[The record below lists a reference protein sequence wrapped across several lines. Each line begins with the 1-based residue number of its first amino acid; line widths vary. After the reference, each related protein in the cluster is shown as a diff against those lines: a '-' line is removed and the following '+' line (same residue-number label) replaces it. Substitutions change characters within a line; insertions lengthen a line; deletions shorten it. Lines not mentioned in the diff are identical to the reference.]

1 MEQTIRQLTNCLS
14 FDYTKVMAGH
24 SHWAKIKRAKGA
36 SDAKK
41 GKLFSRLA
49 REISMAT
56 KLGGADPG
64 FNPRLRQAIAN
75 AKAESM
81 TNDTINRAVK
91 KGSGE
96 LGGENYEEMTYEG
109 YGSNGVAL
117 LVEATTDNKNRTAA
131 EIRSLFSKNAGNM
144 SAPGSVAWMF
154 QRKGIIL
161 ISQKSTTEDQVM
173 NAALEA
179 GAEDVQL
186 AEENFEI
193 TTLPEKLYAVEAELR
208 KANLPVESS
217 QFTYLS
223 TNPMS
228 INDQAVAEQIV
239 QLIEALEDHDDV
251 QSVYSNSE
259 IADEIV
265 AKLA

>member
-1 MEQTIRQLTNCLS
+1 
-14 FDYTKVMAGH
+14 MAGH

-49 REISMAT
+49 REISMAV

-81 TNDTINRAVK
+81 TNDTISRAIK

-96 LGGENYEEMTYEG
+96 LGGESYEELTYEG
-109 YGSNGVAL
+109 YGPEGVAL

-131 EIRSLFSKNAGNM
+131 EIRSLFSKNLGNLG
-144 SAPGSVAWMF
+144 SPGSVAWMF
-154 QRKGIIL
+154 QRKGLIL
-161 ISQKSTTEDQVM
+161 IPQKSATEDQVM
-173 NAALEA
+173 TAALEA
-179 GAEDVQL
+179 GAEDIQAGEDV
-186 AEENFEI
+186 FEV

-223 TNPMS
+223 TNLMTVK
-228 INDQAVAEQIV
+228 DKTVAEQV
-239 QLIEALEDHDDV
+239 LQLIEALEDHDDV
-251 QSVYSNSE
+251 QAVYSNSE
-259 IADEIV
+259 MTEEV
-265 AKLA
+265 LAQLTNV

>member
-1 MEQTIRQLTNCLS
+1 MTWQAMRLLYN
-14 FDYTKVMAGH
+14 KAMAGH

-41 GKLFSRLA
+41 GKLFGRLA

-56 KLGGADPG
+56 KLGGPDPG

-96 LGGENYEEMTYEG
+96 LGGESYEELTYEG
-109 YGSNGVAL
+109 YGPEGVAL

-144 SAPGSVAWMF
+144 GAPGSVAWMF

-161 ISQKSTTEDQVM
+161 VPQNSVTEEQVM

-186 AEENFEI
+186 AEEAFEV
-193 TTLPEKLYAVEAELR
+193 TTLPEKLYAVEAGLR
-208 KANLPVESS
+208 KANLPVEKS

-223 TNPMS
+223 TNPMM
-228 INDQAVAEQIV
+228 IKDKAAAEKIL
-239 QLIEALEDHDDV
+239 QLVEALEDHDDV

-259 IADEIV
+259 IADEILSQLTD
-265 AKLA
+265 A

>member
-1 MEQTIRQLTNCLS
+1 
-14 FDYTKVMAGH
+14 MAGH

-41 GKLFSRLA
+41 GKLFGRLA

-81 TNDTINRAVK
+81 TNDTINRAIK

-96 LGGENYEEMTYEG
+96 LGGESYEEMTYEG
-109 YGSNGVAL
+109 YGPSGVAL

-131 EIRSLFSKNAGNM
+131 EIRSLFTKNAGNM

-154 QRKGIIL
+154 QRKGLIL
-161 ISQKSTTEDQVM
+161 IPQKSVTEEQVV
-173 NAALEA
+173 NAVLEA

-186 AEENFEI
+186 GDENFEV

-208 KANLPVESS
+208 KANLPVEKS

-223 TNPMS
+223 TNPMTVS
-228 INDQAVAEQIV
+228 DEQVAQQV
-239 QLIEALEDHDDV
+239 LQLVEALEDHDDV
-251 QSVYSNSE
+251 QAVYANSE
-259 IADEIV
+259 IADEV
-265 AKLA
+265 LARLV

>member
-1 MEQTIRQLTNCLS
+1 
-14 FDYTKVMAGH
+14 MAGH

-41 GKLFSRLA
+41 GKLFGRLA

-81 TNDTINRAVK
+81 TNDTINRAIK

-96 LGGENYEEMTYEG
+96 LGGESYEEMTYEG
-109 YGSNGVAL
+109 YGPSGVAL

-131 EIRSLFSKNAGNM
+131 EIRSLFTKNAGNM

-154 QRKGIIL
+154 QRKGLIL
-161 ISQKSTTEDQVM
+161 IPQKSTTEEQIM

-186 AEENFEI
+186 GDENFEV

-208 KANLPVESS
+208 KANLPVEKS

-223 TNPMS
+223 TNPMTVS
-228 INDQAVAEQIV
+228 DEQVAQQV
-239 QLIEALEDHDDV
+239 LLLVEALEDHDDV
-251 QSVYSNSE
+251 QAVYANSE
-259 IADEIV
+259 IADEV
-265 AKLA
+265 LAKLA

>member
-1 MEQTIRQLTNCLS
+1 
-14 FDYTKVMAGH
+14 MAGH

-49 REISMAT
+49 REISMAV

-81 TNDTINRAVK
+81 TNDTISRAIK

-96 LGGENYEEMTYEG
+96 LGGESYEELTYEG
-109 YGSNGVAL
+109 YGPEGVAL

-131 EIRSLFSKNAGNM
+131 EIRSLFSKNLGNLG
-144 SAPGSVAWMF
+144 SPGSVAWMF
-154 QRKGIIL
+154 QRKGLIL
-161 ISQKSTTEDQVM
+161 IPQKSATEDQVM
-173 NAALEA
+173 TAALEA
-179 GAEDVQL
+179 GAEDIQAGEDV
-186 AEENFEI
+186 FEV

-223 TNPMS
+223 TNPMTVK
-228 INDQAVAEQIV
+228 DKPVAEQV
-239 QLIEALEDHDDV
+239 LQLIEALEDHDDV
-251 QSVYSNSE
+251 QAVYSNSE
-259 IADEIV
+259 MTEEV
-265 AKLA
+265 LAQLTNV